1 MQEELLNE
9 GFRKKSDEMEA
20 EINRLKNLIE
30 STKKDK
36 TPWIARALDTL
47 ADELSATLAIPG
59 KLIGKGLNALSS
71 LFK

>member
-1 MQEELLNE
+1 
-9 GFRKKSDEMEA
+9 MEA
-20 EINRLKNLIE
+20 EINRLRNLIE

-36 TPWIARALDTL
+36 TSWIARGLDTL
-47 ADELSATLAIPG
+47 ADKISTTLSIPG

>member
-1 MQEELLNE
+1 
-9 GFRKKSDEMEA
+9 MEA
-20 EINRLKNLIE
+20 EINRLRNLIE

-36 TPWIARALDTL
+36 TPWISRALDTL
-47 ADELSATLAIPG
+47 ADEISSTLAIPG